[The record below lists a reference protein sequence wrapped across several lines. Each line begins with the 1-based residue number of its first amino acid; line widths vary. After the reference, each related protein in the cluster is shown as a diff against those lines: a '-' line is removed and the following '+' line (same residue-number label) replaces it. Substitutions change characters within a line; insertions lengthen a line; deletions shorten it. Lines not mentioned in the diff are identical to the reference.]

1 MDNRAVVEMIDI
13 CKAFP
18 GVQALDHVS
27 FTLRRGEVHC
37 LLGENGAGKSTLIK
51 ILSGAYQMDS
61 GQIKIEGREV
71 NIRSAQD
78 ARGMGISTIYQEM
91 NLVPGLS
98 VAENLFL
105 GEEETLRG
113 VPWVVDRRA
122 MNARAGEI
130 FAKMNVTVD
139 PNALVRDLN
148 TAKQQMVEIAR
159 SLINQRKVIIM
170 DEPTSSITDKDTEE
184 LFRIIRELKA
194 QGVSIIY
201 ISHRLQELAEIVDRV
216 TVMRDGKYIATFQMG
231 EVSIDELVR
240 CMVGRELEENARAA
254 HGRTQEVLLE
264 ARRITAGRA
273 VQDASFQLHRGEIL
287 GFAGLVG
294 AGRTELMRAV
304 YGADRM
310 DSGEVLVRGEAVKI
324 RSPKQGVK
332 NGIAYLSEDRK
343 GQGLVLMMEISKN
356 ITITNLARVSG
367 GPVIN
372 RRRELEQSQ
381 ELAESL
387 SVATTSVQKRVRDL
401 SGGNQQKVVIAKW
414 LMTDCDVLIF
424 DEPTKGIDV
433 GARAEIYK
441 LMNRLA
447 AEGKGIIL
455 VSSDM
460 NEILR
465 VSDRIVVMNQGRIMG
480 EFENSGEDIQEEILS
495 LMLGGIE
502 RVS

>member
-105 GEEETLRG
+105 GEEETLKG
-113 VPWVVDRRA
+113 VSWVVDRRA
-122 MNARAGEI
+122 MNARANEI

-139 PNALVRDLN
+139 PNALVGDLN

-216 TVMRDGKYIATFQMG
+216 TVMRDGQYIATFQMG

-294 AGRTELMRAV
+294 AGRT
-304 YGADRM
+304 
-310 DSGEVLVRGEAVKI
+310 
-324 RSPKQGVK
+324 
-332 NGIAYLSEDRK
+332 
-343 GQGLVLMMEISKN
+343 
-356 ITITNLARVSG
+356 
-367 GPVIN
+367 
-372 RRRELEQSQ
+372 
-381 ELAESL
+381 
-387 SVATTSVQKRVRDL
+387 
-401 SGGNQQKVVIAKW
+401 
-414 LMTDCDVLIF
+414 
-424 DEPTKGIDV
+424 
-433 GARAEIYK
+433 
-441 LMNRLA
+441 
-447 AEGKGIIL
+447 
-455 VSSDM
+455 
-460 NEILR
+460 
-465 VSDRIVVMNQGRIMG
+465 
-480 EFENSGEDIQEEILS
+480 
-495 LMLGGIE
+495 
-502 RVS
+502 